1 MPFLLVLAALTA
13 ALIYRSRAQARQA
26 ARQCEYDRLARK
38 MLELEIRN
46 LERLLALAHE
56 VGGKPPEPVALV
68 RSLRAVLQT
77 ADSTRDNT
85 DSRAVHD
92 LANEIESLVL
102 GIAELCDLEEA
113 FA

>member
-1 MPFLLVLAALTA
+1 MPFLLVLALTA

-26 ARQCEYDRLARK
+26 ARQCEYDRLAQQ

-46 LERLLALAHE
+46 LERLLALAQA
-56 VGGKPPEPVALV
+56 GGKPPDPVTLV

-77 ADSTRDNT
+77 ADSTRENT
-85 DSRAVHD
+85 GSQAVHD

>member
-1 MPFLLVLAALTA
+1 
-13 ALIYRSRAQARQA
+13 
-26 ARQCEYDRLARK
+26 

-46 LERLLALAHE
+46 LERLLALSQA
-56 VGGKPPEPVALV
+56 GGKPPDPVTLV

-77 ADSTRDNT
+77 ADSTRENT
-85 DSRAVHD
+85 DSQAVHD

-102 GIAELCDLEEA
+102 DIAELCDLEEA